1 MAKVAS
7 VEIAPVVAPVAVA
20 PMTAAP
26 KVIAPASKLSTV
38 LPPGAPVAVAPVV
51 TSRPMAAAPIKT
63 PLSTAL
69 GIPKTTLVLHA
80 APLPS
85 KTSGQIKAK
94 PELVTATGSV
104 YKDVEVERVMSDGI
118 IISYTPAGGGW
129 AMTKVNFTDLSP
141 QQQQLYGK
149 H

>member
-1 MAKVAS
+1 MAKVAP

-20 PMTAAP
+20 PMTAAI
-26 KVIAPASKLSTV
+26 KVIAPAPKVSTV
-38 LPPGAPVAVAPVV
+38 LPPVAPVATAPVV
-51 TSRPMAAAPIKT
+51 ASRPVAA
-63 PLSTAL
+63 LV
-69 GIPKTTLVLHA
+69 IPKSTLVLHA
-80 APLPS
+80 APLPAN
-85 KTSGQIKAK
+85 TSAQIKPK

-104 YKDVEVERVMSDGI
+104 YKNMEVERVMSDGI